1 MRVGIEK
8 INLYAGRFYL
18 DIAQLAEMRGQDME
32 YIATHMMCESRSVY
46 PIYEDAVTMAVNAAK
61 RLLSSEEAQD
71 IELLVVG
78 TESAVDFGKPISTW
92 VHRFAELP
100 ENCRNFEVK
109 HACYGA
115 TGALKMAAS
124 WVAAGIRPGKKALV
138 ISTDFSRSH
147 LNSQAEYIC
156 GGCAVA
162 MLVSAEPEILELPLE
177 RSGYWTTEI
186 SDTFR
191 PTSKAEV
198 GNNEISLY
206 SYLDALEGAYYHY
219 EEIVGEVDY
228 EHDFK
233 KHIYHAP
240 FPAMTFQAHRS
251 MLSMFK
257 AVSKKAAKE
266 NFQQRVE
273 ESLSFAKRVG
283 SAYGASNFLCL
294 LSLLTTTKDLKGDDK
309 ISLFAYGSGCQ
320 GEFYEG
326 IIGANAPELVTSLD
340 LESHLN
346 ERMRLSATEYEAIEL
361 AREAIIDVA
370 SYQPERDA
378 AYESAYAGQGLL
390 VLKEVDNYL
399 RKYEWS

>member
-8 INLYAGRFYL
+8 INLYAGKLYL
-18 DIAQLAEMRGQDME
+18 DIAELAQVRGQDPQ
-32 YIATHMMCESRSVY
+32 YIATHMMCDKRSVY

-61 RLLSSEEAQD
+61 RLLASEDVKD

-78 TESAVDFGKPISTW
+78 TESAVDFGKPLSTW

-162 MLVSAEPEILELPLE
+162 MLVSASPQILELPLE
-177 RSGYWTTEI
+177 RAGYWTTEI

-191 PTSKAEV
+191 PTSRAEV
-198 GNNEISLY
+198 GNNEVSLY

-219 EEIVGEVDY
+219 EQIVGEVDY
-228 EHDFK
+228 ERDFK

-240 FPAMTFQAHRS
+240 FPAMTFQAHRT
-251 MLSMFK
+251 MLSTFN
-257 AVSKKAAKE
+257 AVSKAAAKE
-266 NFQQRVE
+266 SFQQRVA
-273 ESLSFAKRVG
+273 ESLYFAKRVG

-294 LSLLTTTKDLKGDDK
+294 LSLLTKAKDLKGHGK

-326 IIGANAPELVTSLD
+326 IIGPNAPELVSSLH
-340 LESHLN
+340 LEQHLN
-346 ERMRLSATEYEAIEL
+346 ERMRLSVAEYEAIEL
-361 AREAIIDVA
+361 AREAFIDSA
-370 SYQPERDA
+370 DYQPERDA
-378 AYESAYAGQGLL
+378 AYESCYAGEGLL